1 MTESTVALPAA
12 VLWDMDG
19 TLVDTE
25 PYWIETEQ
33 ELAHRH
39 GATWTHDDAM
49 ALVGSDLMDS
59 GVYIRERMGLD
70 LSPREIVELLLD
82 GVVRKVAR
90 EVPWRAG
97 ARELLSALGETGV
110 PCALVTM
117 SWRRFVEP
125 VLEQLPAGSFAHV
138 VTGDEVPRGKP
149 HPDPYLRAATLL
161 GLDPR
166 ACVAIEDSPT
176 GAASAAAAGCPVL
189 VVPHHVPVPPASRL
203 SFADSL
209 QGIAPA
215 DLVPLTRRDG
225 RGSRSRSR

>member
-1 MTESTVALPAA
+1 MTDLPAA

-33 ELAHRH
+33 ELALRH

-59 GVYIRERMGLD
+59 GAYIRERMGLD
-70 LSPREIVELLLD
+70 LTPLAIVELLLD
-82 GVVRKVAR
+82 GVTAKVAQD
-90 EVPWRAG
+90 VPWRPG
-97 ARELLSALGETGV
+97 ARELLAALADRDV
-110 PCALVTM
+110 PCVLVTM
-117 SWRRFVEP
+117 SWRRFVDP
-125 VLEQLPAGSFAHV
+125 VLEQLPPGSFAHV

-149 HPDPYLRAATLL
+149 HPDPYLRAAALL

-166 ACVAIEDSPT
+166 ECVAIEDSPT

-189 VVPHHVPVPPASRL
+189 VVPHHVPVPPAPHL
-203 SFADSL
+203 FFTDTLAGLD
-209 QGIAPA
+209 PP
-215 DLVPLTRRDG
+215 DLVTLTRG
-225 RGSRSRSR
+225 AV